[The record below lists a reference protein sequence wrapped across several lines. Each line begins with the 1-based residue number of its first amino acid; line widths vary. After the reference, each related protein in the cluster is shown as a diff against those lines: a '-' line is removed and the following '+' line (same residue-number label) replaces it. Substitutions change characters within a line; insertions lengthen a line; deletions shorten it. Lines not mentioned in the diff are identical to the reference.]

1 MNNVLEASTVK
12 ECLELICDIGYDYD
26 GCNSVESLKELIDEL
41 VDLASHGLKF
51 MEDL

>member
-1 MNNVLEASTVK
+1 MLKPKTVK

-41 VDLASHGLKF
+41 VYLALHGLKL
-51 MEDL
+51 MEVL

>member
-1 MNNVLEASTVK
+1 MLEASTVK

-41 VDLASHGLKF
+41 VDLASQGLKLGGF
-51 MEDL
+51 YEG